1 MASPVHTKS
10 LCTLLSTSSTLLLPP
25 CITQRTTFSRAAPSK
40 TANMTATNTE
50 YTVSA
55 PNSKHGTAKKWLQR
69 HLRKVASRQTLR
81 GGSEN
86 DGVQRRASLNR
97 PRTAPS
103 ATIVPSGTPTVPS
116 VTTDIERVPTH
127 PPTLPPLR
135 PPRPDSGVIR
145 DVNAWLDAS
154 MNTPSPP
161 LMGGLSYWRAATI
174 PGVKDSAVAQH
185 AIPLIKAPSSTGN
198 NLQEKSFRRCAKKM
212 QVQMPSLLRT
222 RSQRP
227 AGRKQMNRESAS
239 MPVMA
244 LSYDH
249 VQQGAAPMLIERSSS
264 LLRPAT
270 RPSTR
275 NTTARANTLLLAQ
288 HSREHLPLRQGTP
301 ASTRLGDTESVM
313 ERRFNALLM
322 RAERSAESTRPS
334 TAAAGLTREDSM
346 GDLSDAPT
354 YFSGPPPPSY
364 RSRSESVITTSSF
377 GCIDGMN
384 PQQRQISQRRAAA
397 EQRGMRCKLR
407 KLAQTFV
414 T

>member
-1 MASPVHTKS
+1 
-10 LCTLLSTSSTLLLPP
+10 
-25 CITQRTTFSRAAPSK
+25 
-40 TANMTATNTE
+40 MTATTTE
-50 YTVSA
+50 YTA
-55 PNSKHGTAKKWLQR
+55 PPTSSKHGTAKTWLRR

-81 GGSEN
+81 GGGEN
-86 DGVQRRASLNR
+86 DGAQRRTSLNR

-103 ATIVPSGTPTVPS
+103 IGATPISDTLPAAPSIPIGFEQVSP
-116 VTTDIERVPTH
+116 H
-127 PPTLPPLR
+127 PPILPPLR

-161 LMGGLSYWRAATI
+161 LMGGLSYWKAATV
-174 PGVKDSAVAQH
+174 PGVKDSAIAQH
-185 AIPLIKAPSSTGN
+185 AIPLIKALPSTGN
-198 NLQEKSFRRCAKKM
+198 DQQEKSFRRCAKKM
-212 QVQMPSLLRT
+212 QSQMPSLLRT

-227 AGRKQMNRESAS
+227 ASRKQMNRESAS

-244 LSYDH
+244 LPYDN
-249 VQQGAAPMLIERSSS
+249 VQQGTAPILIERSSS
-264 LLRPAT
+264 LIRPAT

-275 NTTARANTLLLAQ
+275 NATARTNTLLSAGQ
-288 HSREHLPLRQGTP
+288 YSREHLPFRQDTP
-301 ASTRLGDTESVM
+301 ASTRPGDTESVF

-322 RAERSAESTRPS
+322 RAARSADSTRPS

-364 RSRSESVITTSSF
+364 RSRPESVLTTSSF

-384 PQQRQISQRRAAA
+384 PQQRQISQQRAA
-397 EQRGMRCKLR
+397 EQRGMKCKIR
-407 KLAQTFV
+407 KFAQNFV

>member
-1 MASPVHTKS
+1 
-10 LCTLLSTSSTLLLPP
+10 
-25 CITQRTTFSRAAPSK
+25 
-40 TANMTATNTE
+40 MTATTTE
-50 YTVSA
+50 YTVPA
-55 PNSKHGTAKKWLQR
+55 LNSKHGTAKKWLQR
-69 HLRKVASRQTLR
+69 HLRKVASPQTLR
-81 GGSEN
+81 GGCEN

-103 ATIVPSGTPTVPS
+103 ATVVPSDTPAIPS
-116 VTTDIERVPTH
+116 IAIDIGRVPLH

-174 PGVKDSAVAQH
+174 PSVKDSAVAQH

-212 QVQMPSLLRT
+212 QVQLPSLLRT

-249 VQQGAAPMLIERSSS
+249 VQLGAAPMLIERSSS

-270 RPSTR
+270 RPSTQ
-275 NTTARANTLLLAQ
+275 NTTARANTLLSAQ
-288 HSREHLPLRQGTP
+288 HSREHLPPRQGTP

-322 RAERSAESTRPS
+322 RSAESTRPS

-354 YFSGPPPPSY
+354 YVSGPPPPSY
-364 RSRSESVITTSSF
+364 RSRPESVLTTSSF

-397 EQRGMRCKLR
+397 EQRGMRCKLK
-407 KLAQTFV
+407 KLAQTFAM
-414 T
+414 

>member
-1 MASPVHTKS
+1 
-10 LCTLLSTSSTLLLPP
+10 
-25 CITQRTTFSRAAPSK
+25 
-40 TANMTATNTE
+40 MTATNTE
-50 YTVSA
+50 HTVSA
-55 PNSKHGTAKKWLQR
+55 PNSKRGTAKKWLQR

-81 GGSEN
+81 SGGEN
-86 DGVQRRASLNR
+86 SDVQRRASLNR
-97 PRTAPS
+97 PRTAPPDPNTP
-103 ATIVPSGTPTVPS
+103 AVPLIPIE
-116 VTTDIERVPTH
+116 IERVSPH

-161 LMGGLSYWRAATI
+161 LMGGLTYWRTATV

-185 AIPLIKAPSSTGN
+185 AIPLIKAPSSPGN
-198 NLQEKSFRRCAKKM
+198 GQQEKSFRRCAKKM

-239 MPVMA
+239 MPIIA
-244 LSYDH
+244 LHYEH
-249 VQQGAAPMLIERSSS
+249 VQQGTAPTLIGRSRS

-270 RPSTR
+270 RPPTR
-275 NTTARANTLLLAQ
+275 NAA
-288 HSREHLPLRQGTP
+288 EHLPPRQGTP
-301 ASTRLGDTESVM
+301 AGTRPGDNESVL
-313 ERRFNALLM
+313 ERRLNALLQ
-322 RAERSAESTRPS
+322 RAARSAESTRPS

-364 RSRSESVITTSSF
+364 RSRSRPESVITTSSF

-384 PQQRQISQRRAAA
+384 PQQRQISQKRAA
-397 EQRGMRCKLR
+397 EQRGVKCRLK
-407 KLAQTFV
+407 KFAQTFAI
-414 T
+414 